1 MVKTVKGLAASTTA
15 VCNVF
20 ATGKKRSLVR
30 MRIILAVFCA
40 SRPAGECVVSRQ
52 TVDRHMP

>member
-1 MVKTVKGLAASTTA
+1 MRVDARRGGYIQTFAMFLPRGKSEASYA
-15 VCNVF
+15 CV
-20 ATGKKRSLVR
+20 
-30 MRIILAVFCA
+30 VFCA